1 MDNGQS
7 SVALKKCLACGH
19 KHLTQILDLGN
30 QPLANSYLMTAEQEE
45 ETFPLRLNFCPEC
58 THLQL
63 GHSVNPD
70 FLFSNYLYVSGTSET
85 GHKHFKEFVKFT
97 EQYTI
102 GNNVLDVA
110 CNDGTQLK
118 YFKEAGYN
126 TYGIDP
132 ARNLLPRS
140 RQHGT
145 IIGEYL
151 AENNIKSFGV
161 EFDTIVVQNVL
172 AHVPDPVRF
181 LRNCKSALSETGC
194 IFVQTSQ
201 ANMIANNEF
210 DTIYHEH
217 LSFFSVESFCALAKR
232 CGLSV
237 IDVVR
242 TPIHG
247 TSFIFVLSVQ
257 PEDRSEEFIAK
268 EQKRTQK
275 ILETYATRCM
285 SAVESLKDTLE
296 AFRKTGATI
305 VGYGA
310 AAKGNTLLNFGN
322 INLDYIVD
330 DNPLKCGLF
339 TPGSRIPICKS
350 GHLQALG
357 SNLVVVPLAWNFY
370 DEIKAKVL
378 KQTKVVK
385 FVRYF
390 PNVVIE

>member
-7 SVALKKCLACGH
+7 LVALTKCLACG
-19 KHLTQILDLGN
+19 KEHLTQILDLGD

-45 ETFPLRLNFCPEC
+45 ETFPLRLNFCLEC

-70 FLFSNYLYVSGTSET
+70 FLFSNYLYVSGISET

-97 EQYTI
+97 EQYTF

-132 ARNLLPRS
+132 AMNLLPRS
-140 RQHGT
+140 RQHGK
-145 IIGEYL
+145 IIADYL
-151 AENNIKSFGV
+151 DENNIKSFEV
-161 EFDTIVVQNVL
+161 EFDAIVVQNVL
-172 AHVPDPVRF
+172 AHVPDPEQF

-237 IDVVR
+237 IDVIR

-247 TSFIFVLSVQ
+247 TSFIFVLSIH
-257 PEDRSEEFIAK
+257 PEDMSEKFITR
-268 EQKRTQK
+268 EQKLTSK
-275 ILETYATRCM
+275 ILKTYATLCL

-322 INLDYIVD
+322 IKLDRIVD

-339 TPGSRIPICKS
+339 TPGSRIPIYEPS
-350 GHLQALG
+350 HLVSIQ
-357 SNLVVVPLAWNFY
+357 NLVVVPLAWNFY

-378 KQTKVVK
+378 KQNKTAK
-385 FVRYF
+385 FIRYF
-390 PNVVIE
+390 PSVVIE

>member
-19 KHLTQILDLGN
+19 EYLTQILDLGD
-30 QPLANSYLMTAEQEE
+30 QPLANSYLMTEEQEE

-97 EQYTI
+97 EQYTF

-140 RQHGT
+140 RQHGK
-145 IIGEYL
+145 IIADYL
-151 AENNIKSFGV
+151 DEDNIKSFGV

-172 AHVPDPVRF
+172 AHVPNPERF

-201 ANMIANNEF
+201 ANMITNNEF

-217 LSFFSVESFCALAKR
+217 LSFFSVESFCALAKKV
-232 CGLSV
+232 GLSV
-237 IDVVR
+237 VDVIR

-247 TSFIFVLSVQ
+247 TSFIFVLSVH
-257 PEDRSEEFIAK
+257 PEDSSKEFIAR
-268 EQKRTQK
+268 EQKLTQK
-275 ILETYATRCM
+275 ILETYATRCL

-322 INLDYIVD
+322 IKLDYIVD
-330 DNPLKCGLF
+330 DNPLKWRLF
-339 TPGSRIPICKS
+339 TPGTRVPIYRPEI
-350 GHLQALG
+350 LQAER
-357 SNLVVVPLAWNFY
+357 NLVIVPLAWNFY
-370 DEIKAKVL
+370 DEIKTKVL
-378 KQTKVVK
+378 SQVLTAK
-385 FVRYF
+385 FIRYF
-390 PNVVIE
+390 PTIVIE